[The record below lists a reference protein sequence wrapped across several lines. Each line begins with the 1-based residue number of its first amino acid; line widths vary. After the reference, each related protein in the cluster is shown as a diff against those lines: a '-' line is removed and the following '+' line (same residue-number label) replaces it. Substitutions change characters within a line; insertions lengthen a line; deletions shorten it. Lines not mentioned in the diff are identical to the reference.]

1 VVLKLCRKHGTY
13 LGRCTSC
20 KVEDN
25 QRRHR
30 KEQAQGRRT
39 LHWQKVRRD
48 ALARDGWVCRL
59 KVDDDCTVRATTV
72 HLDPKLKGKHQLAE
86 VGGVVSACL
95 HCHGVVDGRTT
106 PHGGRGVVENSY
118 ELPWPLLAIREKH
131 SAPSSPK
138 NRLGWFRGLQALM
151 RLFTRAGTEA

>member
-106 PHGGRGVVENSY
+106 PHGGEGSRREFIRASLAPASHPRKTLGS
-118 ELPWPLLAIREKH
+118 ELPEKQT
-131 SAPSSPK
+131 
-138 NRLGWFRGLQALM
+138 RLVP
-151 RLFTRAGTEA
+151 RASGPHEIVYTCGY